1 MAASPP
7 RRVFAHKRNVRLII
21 EEDMRID
28 SLQVIASLPD
38 FQADITRI
46 VPVFGGKCIDITLRN
61 HEVAARLA
69 ASGFDYGDIWKP
81 LRLLGEKLIHVSCFV
96 PVEFHKIWGLDV
108 QNWWSYKR
116 KRFPYKSF

>member
-7 RRVFAHKRNVRLII
+7 RRVFAHKRTVRLII

-38 FQADITRI
+38 FQADITGV
-46 VPVFGGKCIDITLRN
+46 VPLFGGKCIDITLCD

-69 ASGFDYGDIWKP
+69 ASGFDYGDI
-81 LRLLGEKLIHVSCFV
+81 SCGMV
-96 PVEFHKIWGLDV
+96 VA
-108 QNWWSYKR
+108 KR
-116 KRFPYKSF
+116 KEGKFDFLYQVW